1 MVGHGGISLRLDPD
15 LVWVLAIMFESDY
28 EDDSWW
34 LIDRV
39 NEVAVELLEIDS
51 AVPAVAIQEM
61 KMIRVLQDFL
71 DRLLDGSL
79 EAVSS
84 IP

>member
-1 MVGHGGISLRLDPD
+1 M
-15 LVWVLAIMFESDY
+15 VWVLAIMLESY
-28 EDDSWW
+28 NEDDSWW
-34 LIDRV
+34 LIDCV
-39 NEVAVELLEIDS
+39 DEVAVELLEIDP
-51 AVPAVAIQEM
+51 AVPAVVIQEM

>member
-1 MVGHGGISLRLDPD
+1 M
-15 LVWVLAIMFESDY
+15 VWVLAIMFESYY
-28 EDDSWW
+28 EDYAWW
-34 LIDRV
+34 LINRV
-39 NEVAVELLEIDS
+39 DEVAVELLEIDP

-61 KMIRVLQDFL
+61 KMIWILQDFL
-71 DRLLDGSL
+71 HRLLDGSL

>member
-1 MVGHGGISLRLDPD
+1 M
-15 LVWVLAIMFESDY
+15 VWVLAIMFESDY

-39 NEVAVELLEIDS
+39 NEVAVELLEIDP

>member
-1 MVGHGGISLRLDPD
+1 M
-15 LVWVLAIMFESDY
+15 VWVLAIMFESDY

-34 LIDRV
+34 LIDCV
-39 NEVAVELLEIDS
+39 NEVAVELLEIDP

>member
-1 MVGHGGISLRLDPD
+1 M
-15 LVWVLAIMFESDY
+15 VWVLAIMFESYY
-28 EDDSWW
+28 EDYAWW
-34 LIDRV
+34 LINRV
-39 NEVAVELLEIDS
+39 DEVAVELLEIDP

-61 KMIRVLQDFL
+61 KMIWILEDFL
-71 DRLLDGSL
+71 HCLLDGSL

>member
-1 MVGHGGISLRLDPD
+1 M
-15 LVWVLAIMFESDY
+15 VWVLAIMLESYY

-34 LIDRV
+34 LIDCV
-39 NEVAVELLEIDS
+39 DEVAVELLEIDP
-51 AVPAVAIQEM
+51 AVPAVVIQEM

>member
-1 MVGHGGISLRLDPD
+1 M
-15 LVWVLAIMFESDY
+15 VWVLAIMFESDY

-39 NEVAVELLEIDS
+39 NEVAVELLEIDP
-51 AVPAVAIQEM
+51 AVPEVAIQEM